1 VGCLLVGLIVWAL
14 LVGAAV
20 TEIAGPDYPDWLFYS
35 VFLGGPVLY
44 LTWLRDAEPALAS
57 ANVRAPGQL
66 GTVLDCVGTDI
77 GYYSE

>member
-20 TEIAGPDYPDWLFYS
+20 TKVAGPDCPDWLFYS

-44 LTWLRDAEPALAS
+44 LIWLR
-57 ANVRAPGQL
+57 R
-66 GTVLDCVGTDI
+66 
-77 GYYSE
+77 